1 MPALYTPLRDGS
13 NDCQR
18 AHTRF
23 MAPMKSYTYRWKV
36 APDAIELWLSVWGVR
51 LPMRRSKKESQNMF
65 SRLLDRCLVGTLFLA
80 SSVAV
85 PGCME
90 AGDPEGDEADF

>member
-1 MPALYTPLRDGS
+1 MPALYTPLQDGS

-23 MAPMKSYTYRWKV
+23 MAPMKTYTYRWKV
-36 APDAIELWLSVWGVR
+36 AQYAIELCLYICSYR
-51 LPMRRSKKESQNMF
+51 LPMRRSKKDSQNMF